1 MGAKAPSYLKL
12 YHSKNII
19 SNKRN
24 TLTVFSL
31 VAVVIMVS
39 IYIFNDVLTKEK
51 HNFLE
56 PVTIVLTLILILK
69 TIQLIF
75 IWIKNEVK

>member
-1 MGAKAPSYLKL
+1 ML
-12 YHSKNII
+12 
-19 SNKRN
+19 
-24 TLTVFSL
+24 
-31 VAVVIMVS
+31 S